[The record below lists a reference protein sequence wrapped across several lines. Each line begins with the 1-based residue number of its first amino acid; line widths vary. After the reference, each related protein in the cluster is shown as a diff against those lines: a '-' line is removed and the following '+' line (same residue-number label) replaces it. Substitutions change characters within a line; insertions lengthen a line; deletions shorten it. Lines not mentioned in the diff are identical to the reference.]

1 MPILC
6 AQIPRISSA
15 SGFPC
20 GKEKPHM
27 ARTKRTSS
35 ISEAAKLRLAGL
47 QSIDPLLDLG
57 GGLTVASF
65 KADIDDI
72 DADFNTYN
80 KMLSDVD
87 EIQNRL
93 GTKEDNLND
102 KSTRFLAAVG
112 ARFGKDSDEYEK
124 AGGTRTSE
132 RKRSGPKN

>member
-1 MPILC
+1 
-6 AQIPRISSA
+6 
-15 SGFPC
+15 
-20 GKEKPHM
+20 M
-27 ARTKRTSS
+27 ARTKRTSA

-65 KADIDDI
+65 KADIEDV

-87 EIQNRL
+87 EVQNRL
-93 GTKEDNLND
+93 DTKEGNLND

-112 ARFGKDSDEYEK
+112 AHWGKDSDEYEK

-132 RKRSGPKN
+132 RKKTGPRNKGGGGTGGAGTGATGTGSQ

>member
-1 MPILC
+1 
-6 AQIPRISSA
+6 
-15 SGFPC
+15 
-20 GKEKPHM
+20 M
-27 ARTKRTSS
+27 ARTKRTSA

-65 KADIDDI
+65 KADIEDV

-80 KMLSDVD
+80 KMLSDLD
-87 EIQNRL
+87 QFKNRL
-93 GTKEDNLND
+93 DTKEDNLND

-112 ARFGKDSDEYEK
+112 ARWTKDSDEYEK

-132 RKRSGPKN
+132 RKKSGPKNKPGGGTGGASGTGG